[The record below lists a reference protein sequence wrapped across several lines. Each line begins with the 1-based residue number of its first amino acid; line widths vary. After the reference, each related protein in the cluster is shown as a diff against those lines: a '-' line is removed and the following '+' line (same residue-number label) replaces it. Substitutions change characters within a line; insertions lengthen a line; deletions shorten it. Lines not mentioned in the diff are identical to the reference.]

1 MAWLAFLL
9 PGSVLALLGLGLYE
23 TRKRRAHHTGPTLS
37 GTYADELTAFFY
49 GTKRVELDHRDSWS
63 VMREDDSEGAPP
75 LGVDLD
81 SGTVVLP
88 PSDRQE

>member
-1 MAWLAFLL
+1 MLA
-9 PGSVLALLGLGLYE
+9 LGLYE
-23 TRKRRAHHTGPTLS
+23 TRKRRARHTGPTMS
-37 GTYADELTAFFY
+37 GTYVDEVTALFY

-63 VMREDDSEGAPP
+63 MMREDDSEGAPP

-88 PSDRQE
+88 PTDRQE